1 MKKKSASTDKSKEK
15 RKEKKKTKKLRI
27 QRESVQ
33 LKIMKCLSRGKK
45 EEEEGKKNPIR
56 TQICYNNIALKF
68 AAICSFV
75 RMYARFFSLCK
86 MFKSQTD

>member
-45 EEEEGKKNPIR
+45 EEEEGKKPNQN
-56 TQICYNNIALKF
+56 TNMLQ
-68 AAICSFV
+68 
-75 RMYARFFSLCK
+75 
-86 MFKSQTD
+86 

>member
-33 LKIMKCLSRGKK
+33 LKIMKCLSREK
-45 EEEEGKKNPIR
+45 EEEEGKNPIR